1 MKGNGTYTFPQ
12 ASTSASAAGH
22 WTIDDDASDRSYTI
36 DNIGVT
42 LGSCDASCR
51 GEKVNISGASRAE
64 NDNVMYMIPQQAGD
78 NAYIKVRTRMTLK
91 DVPGASYESEETIPL
106 SGDWKEGQRYNYN
119 IAWNATPITFDVKV
133 ADFREVTVNAE

>member
-12 ASTSASAAGH
+12 ASTSASAAGR
-22 WTIDDDASDRSYTI
+22 WTIDADASDRSYTI

-42 LGSCDASCR
+42 LGSCDASCS
-51 GEKVNISGASRAE
+51 GEKVNLSGASRAE
-64 NDNVMYMIPQQAGD
+64 NENVMYMIPQQTPD

-91 DVPGASYESEETIPL
+91 DVPGASYESEEVIPL

-133 ADFREVTVNAE
+133 SNFKEVTATAE